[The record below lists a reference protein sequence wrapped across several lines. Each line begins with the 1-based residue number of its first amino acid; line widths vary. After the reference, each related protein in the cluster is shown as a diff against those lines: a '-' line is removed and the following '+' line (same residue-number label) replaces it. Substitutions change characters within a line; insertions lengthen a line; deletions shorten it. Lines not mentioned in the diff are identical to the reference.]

1 MSVFFISNN
10 KERLRARVNGITK
23 LGVALQ
29 GFSEGITLFKKILGT
44 QVSVLIIDLE
54 FSSENEENIERY
66 LAINPNLLII
76 ILMGPETNVERECSF
91 LNVGSN
97 RILSDDVDN
106 ETLLANIK
114 ALLRNKDKDK
124 DKNDDNDQIIDEAVS
139 KRRKKSA
146 WKLKSFGWLLIS
158 PSGYSIELTAREYQ
172 LIYLLCLKQ
181 GEIVNKHFLAEKLL
195 GKFNQN
201 GSRRMNLLV
210 GRLRNKC
217 LTHLGM
223 ELPIKTVHAIGYSF
237 ISPIVIEK

>member
-76 ILMGPETNVERECSF
+76 ILMGHETNEERQCSF
-91 LNVGSN
+91 LDAGSN

-124 DKNDDNDQIIDEAVS
+124 NNDQIIDEAVS

>member
-10 KERLRARVNGITK
+10 IESLRSRVNGINK
-23 LGVALQ
+23 LGVVMQ
-29 GFSEGITLFKKILGT
+29 GFSEDIALFKKILSE
-44 QVSVLIIDLE
+44 QVRVLIIDLE
-54 FSSENEENIERY
+54 FSSESEESVQRY

-76 ILMGPETNVERECSF
+76 ILMGYEANMSRQRSF
-91 LNVGSN
+91 LDAGSN
-97 RILSDDVDN
+97 RVLSSAVDN

-114 ALLRNKDKDK
+114 ALLRFSDKSHLIEK
-124 DKNDDNDQIIDEAVS
+124 ALILKGRE
-139 KRRKKSA
+139 KST

-181 GEIVNKHFLAEKLL
+181 GDIVNKHFLAETLL
-195 GKFNQN
+195 GKLNQN
-201 GSRRMNLLV
+201 GSLRMNLLV

-237 ISPIVIEK
+237 ISPMCIEK

>member
-76 ILMGPETNVERECSF
+76 ILMGHETNEEGQCSF
-91 LNVGSN
+91 LDAGSN

-114 ALLRNKDKDK
+114 ALLRNKDKDN
-124 DKNDDNDQIIDEAVS
+124 DKNKDQIFDEAVS

>member
-1 MSVFFISNN
+1 MKSH
-10 KERLRARVNGITK
+10 
-23 LGVALQ
+23 GVLY
-29 GFSEGITLFKKILGT
+29 G

-76 ILMGPETNVERECSF
+76 ILMGHETNEERQCSF
-91 LNVGSN
+91 LDAGSN

-114 ALLRNKDKDK
+114 ALLRNKDKN
-124 DKNDDNDQIIDEAVS
+124 KNKDQIFDEAVS

>member
-1 MSVFFISNN
+1 M
-10 KERLRARVNGITK
+10 
-23 LGVALQ
+23 
-29 GFSEGITLFKKILGT
+29 
-44 QVSVLIIDLE
+44 
-54 FSSENEENIERY
+54 
-66 LAINPNLLII
+66 
-76 ILMGPETNVERECSF
+76 
-91 LNVGSN
+91 
-97 RILSDDVDN
+97 
-106 ETLLANIK
+106 
-114 ALLRNKDKDK
+114 
-124 DKNDDNDQIIDEAVS
+124 
-139 KRRKKSA
+139 
-146 WKLKSFGWLLIS
+146 KSFGWLLIS

-181 GEIVNKHFLAEKLL
+181 GEIVNKHFLAETLL